1 MLISWRGLY
10 LFPGDA
16 AKGKVHSSTG
26 CWDHEAE
33 GNVARMAATFFLSF
47 FTPTAPLS
55 WRWPP
60 ATAYMRWLL
69 WHLMITDCQCDV
81 GRHGHE
87 GQSGMIVSTITIS
100 QTIGDDVKQLQP
112 IHGPHDRV
120 SAIACRVHQLY
131 IIVVQQHS

>member
-1 MLISWRGLY
+1 MLQRGRYIPALVAGIMRQRVILHGWRLLSFY
-10 LFPGDA
+10 LFLLQLHRSAGAGHLLQP
-16 AKGKVHSSTG
+16 TY
-26 CWDHEAE
+26 E
-33 GNVARMAATFFLSF
+33 MAAV
-47 FTPTAPLS
+47 APHDHRLPV
-55 WRWPP
+55 R
-60 ATAYMRWLL
+60 
-69 WHLMITDCQCDV
+69 
-81 GRHGHE
+81 RHGHE